1 MPSERYEPELG
12 AIVLVGGRSTRMGTA
27 KALLDWH
34 GSTMARRVTGI
45 VGRAAR
51 PVVAVHEAGQELP
64 PLPGA
69 ELVADAAPGR
79 GPLEG
84 IAAGMRVL
92 AGRCRCV
99 FVSGTDLPLLH
110 PDFVRSIARAL
121 DGHEIVAPVAGER
134 SHPLAAVYRIE
145 VLDRIETLLAGD
157 QLRATALLDSPGTHR
172 LDAGS
177 LPHPES
183 LRNLNTPEEYAR
195 AIAEPE
201 PEIVVEAL
209 GAADRRTGFVTR
221 PVRAATLG
229 RLVAAVGVAD
239 LLAGDFALALNGVPL
254 QRDPATPLVAGDR
267 IAVTA

>member
-1 MPSERYEPELG
+1 MPSESHEPGLG
-12 AIVLVGGRSTRMGTA
+12 AIVLVGGRSTRMGAA

-45 VGRAAR
+45 IGRVAW
-51 PVVAVHEAGQELP
+51 PVVVVHEEGQELP

-84 IAAGMRVL
+84 IAAGMRAL

-110 PDFVRSIARAL
+110 PEFVRSVARAL
-121 DGHEIVAPVAGER
+121 DGHEIVAPVADGR
-134 SHPLAAVYRIE
+134 SHPLAAVYRLGT
-145 VLDRIETLLAGD
+145 LDRIEALLADD
-157 QLRATALLDSPGTHR
+157 QLRATSLLESAGAHQ

-183 LRNLNTPEEYAR
+183 LRNVNTPQEYAR
-195 AIAEPE
+195 AVAEPE
-201 PEIVVEAL
+201 PEIMVEAI
-209 GAADRRTGFVTR
+209 GAAGGRFGFAAR

-229 RLVAAVGVAD
+229 RAIAAARVEGRLID
-239 LLAGDFALALNGVPL
+239 LSLALNGAPL
-254 QRDPATPLVAGDR
+254 QPDPATPLVSGDA
-267 IAVTA
+267 ITVTA